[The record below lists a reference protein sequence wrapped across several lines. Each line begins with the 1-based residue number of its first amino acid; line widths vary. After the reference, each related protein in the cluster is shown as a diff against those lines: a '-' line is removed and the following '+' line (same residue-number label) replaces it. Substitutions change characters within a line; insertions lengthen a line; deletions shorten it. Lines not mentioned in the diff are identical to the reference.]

1 MNDNLFIL
9 IQCFHEVMIRRCVQ
23 CMWRQ
28 KLILISKYKNRREL
42 RFGYIKTKTNSLK
55 NQNKP
60 DMVLNAPVKAF
71 N

>member
-1 MNDNLFIL
+1 
-9 IQCFHEVMIRRCVQ
+9 
-23 CMWRQ
+23 MWRQ

-42 RFGYIKTKTNSLK
+42 RFGYIITKTNSLK